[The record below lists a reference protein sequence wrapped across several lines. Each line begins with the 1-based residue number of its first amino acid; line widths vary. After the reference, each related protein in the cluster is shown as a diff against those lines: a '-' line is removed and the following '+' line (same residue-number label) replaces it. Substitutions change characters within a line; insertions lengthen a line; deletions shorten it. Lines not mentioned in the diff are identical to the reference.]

1 MCKAEKRPLLG
12 AEVGNKKDERREGE
26 EGGQGDEEEEVVE
39 NCRSWLVVLASFL
52 CICMLDGS
60 MYSNGVFTNT
70 LTKVNGLQLFSSNL
84 NTDHKECPYAHV

>member
-1 MCKAEKRPLLG
+1 MCKAERQPLLG
-12 AEVGNKKDERREGE
+12 AEVGGKKDERKGEG
-26 EGGQGDEEEEVVE
+26 GGQGGEEVEVAE

-70 LTKVNGLQLFSSNL
+70 LIKVNGSQLVSSIFPSKNMIGWRM
-84 NTDHKECPYAHV
+84 

>member
-1 MCKAEKRPLLG
+1 MCKAERQPLLG
-12 AEVGNKKDERREGE
+12 AEVGGKKEERKGE
-26 EGGQGDEEEEVVE
+26 EGGEGGEEEDVE

-70 LTKVNGLQLFSSNL
+70 LIKVNGSQLFSSFFSSL
-84 NTDHKECPYAHV
+84 

>member
-1 MCKAEKRPLLG
+1 MCKAEKQPLLG
-12 AEVGNKKDERREGE
+12 AGVESKKDEKKGE
-26 EGGQGDEEEEVVE
+26 EGGQGGEEEVVE

-70 LTKVNGLQLFSSNL
+70 LIKDIGHVDLSLDLFCAAV
-84 NTDHKECPYAHV
+84 T

>member
-1 MCKAEKRPLLG
+1 MCKAERQPLLG
-12 AEVGNKKDERREGE
+12 AEVGGKKEDRKGE
-26 EGGQGDEEEEVVE
+26 EGGQGGEEEEVE

-70 LTKVNGLQLFSSNL
+70 LIKGIG
-84 NTDHKECPYAHV
+84 HVDLSLDLSRAAVT